1 MFKNRVQEIRDTE
14 ETRNQYADNERTKTL
29 NTGRL
34 ASVIAIPCIIIF
46 IMQDIYILGF
56 QEFLPWRIAA
66 IIPFVLFIL
75 FSFTIFKKIPALII
89 PVHAMSLA
97 GIIIM
102 MCGIIALLV
111 TGSRCT
117 GSNLQP
123 AATGLMV
130 DIFAVSIFASG
141 ARKFIPLII
150 PGPLAVLIVLIIFQ
164 CDIPSQ
170 NLSTLS
176 NPLLAALIV
185 SVYSVYQEKLNFS
198 EFGSRKRAEKNE
210 RIIAIQHNSMATMLN
225 SIDESAFLMM
235 PDGTIVYANK
245 TMGERIHVSHELLAG
260 MNAYDV
266 TPPEVSESRRV
277 KAALC
282 IKTKEPVVF
291 VDERNGRSIHN
302 TIHPVLDEN
311 NDVIYLAIFGFDITG
326 RIRSENEIRRLLD
339 EKKLLLKEVHHR
351 VKNNMMSISG
361 LLTLKSES
369 GVNAESAAILK
380 EMSVRV
386 MTMMRIYD
394 RLYRSEEYSRIHL
407 REYLDDLLNEIS
419 STFLS
424 GDSIKIEH
432 DIEDLYIRQSSVF
445 AIGIIVNELVTNS
458 LKYAFPGGRK
468 GFISITLRTKGD
480 SEIKIVIHDNGI
492 GLPHTNE
499 VTLNAG
505 FGLDLVK
512 IMVEQSGGSIAASGE
527 NGTTF
532 TVIMPYKLP

>member
-1 MFKNRVQEIRDTE
+1 MFKNRVQQIRDTE
-14 ETRNQYADNERTKTL
+14 DIKNQYAENERTKTL

-34 ASVIAIPCIIIF
+34 ASTIAVPCIIIF

-66 IIPFVLFIL
+66 IIPFILFIL
-75 FSFTIFKKIPALII
+75 FSFSLFKKIPELII
-89 PVHAMSLA
+89 PMHAISLA
-97 GIIIM
+97 GTIIM

-117 GSNLQP
+117 GSNLHP

-130 DIFAVSIFASG
+130 DIFAVFIFASG

-164 CDIPSQ
+164 CDMPSQ

-176 NPLLAALIV
+176 NPVLAALIV
-185 SVYSVYQEKLNFS
+185 SIYSIYQEKLNFS
-198 EFGSRKRAEKNE
+198 EFGSRKRAEKND
-210 RIIAIQHNSMATMLN
+210 RIISIQHNSMATMLN
-225 SIDESAFLMM
+225 SINESAFLMM

-245 TMGERIHVSHELLAG
+245 TMAERIHVSHELLTG

-266 TPPEVSESRRV
+266 TPREVRESRRG
-277 KAALC
+277 KAARC
-282 IKTKEPVVF
+282 IETKKPVTF

-311 NDVIYLAIFGFDITG
+311 NEVIYLAIFGFDITD
-326 RIRSENEIRRLLD
+326 RIRSENEIRSLLN

-369 GVNAESAAILK
+369 GINTESAAILK

-394 RLYRSEEYSRIHL
+394 KLYRSEEYSQIHL
-407 REYLDDLLNEIS
+407 REYLGDLINEIS
-419 STFLS
+419 STFLA
-424 GDSIKIEH
+424 GDSIRIEH

-468 GFISITLRTKGD
+468 GFISINLRTKGD

-492 GLPHTNE
+492 GIPDTNSI
-499 VTLNAG
+499 TLNTG

-512 IMVEQSGGSIAASGE
+512 IMVEQSGGSLTASAE

-532 TVIMPYKLP
+532 TIIMPYTLP